1 MQYLPPAIVGLRP
14 RLRVTEAA
22 KSRFSLFD
30 GEFMN
35 KRDARVRRARKTRVR
50 IAEQRATRLVVG
62 RSNCHIY
69 AQIIAPS
76 GDRVLASASTL
87 EADVRKDVK
96 NGGNRAAATLIGKRI
111 AERAKALGIEAV
123 AFDRAGFR
131 FHGRVKALAD
141 AAREGG
147 LKF

>member
-1 MQYLPPAIVGLRP
+1 
-14 RLRVTEAA
+14 
-22 KSRFSLFD
+22 
-30 GEFMN
+30 MN
-35 KRDARVRRARKTRVR
+35 KRSARVRRARKTRVR
-50 IAEQRATRLVVG
+50 IAEQRAVRLAVG
-62 RSNCHIY
+62 RSNSHIY
-69 AQIIAPS
+69 AQIIAPT
-76 GDRVLASASTL
+76 GDKVLASASTL

-96 NGGNRAAATLIGKRI
+96 NGGNRGAATLVGRRI
-111 AERAKALGIEAV
+111 AERAKALGIESV

>member
-1 MQYLPPAIVGLRP
+1 MDKNVA
-14 RLRVTEAA
+14 RL
-22 KSRFSLFD
+22 
-30 GEFMN
+30 
-35 KRDARVRRARKTRVR
+35 RRARKTRVR
-50 IAEQRATRLVVG
+50 IAEQRATRLVVS
-62 RSNCHIY
+62 RSNMHIY
-69 AQIIAPS
+69 AQLIAPT
-76 GDRVLASASTL
+76 GDKVLATASTL
-87 EADVRKDVK
+87 EAEVRKDVK
-96 NGGNRAAATLIGKRI
+96 NGGNKAAATLVGRRI

>member
-1 MQYLPPAIVGLRP
+1 M
-14 RLRVTEAA
+14 TKKE
-22 KSRFSLFD
+22 
-30 GEFMN
+30 
-35 KRDARVRRARKTRVR
+35 ARVRRARKTRVR
-50 IAEQRATRLVVG
+50 IAEQRATRLTVS

-69 AQIIAPS
+69 AQLIAPS
-76 GDRVLASASTL
+76 GDKVLASASTL
-87 EADVRKDVK
+87 EAGVRKDLA
-96 NGGNRAAATLIGKRI
+96 NGGNRAAAAMIGKRI
-111 AERAKALGIEAV
+111 AERAKALGIESV

>member
-1 MQYLPPAIVGLRP
+1 MLKGVR
-14 RLRVTEAA
+14 
-22 KSRFSLFD
+22 
-30 GEFMN
+30 MN
-35 KRDARVRRARKTRVR
+35 KKDARVRRARKTRVR
-50 IAEQRATRLVVG
+50 IAEQRATRLTVS
-62 RSNCHIY
+62 RSNSHIY
-69 AQIIAPS
+69 AQIIAPT
-76 GDRVLASASTL
+76 GDKVLASASTL

-96 NGGNRAAATLIGKRI
+96 NGGNKAAATLVGQRI